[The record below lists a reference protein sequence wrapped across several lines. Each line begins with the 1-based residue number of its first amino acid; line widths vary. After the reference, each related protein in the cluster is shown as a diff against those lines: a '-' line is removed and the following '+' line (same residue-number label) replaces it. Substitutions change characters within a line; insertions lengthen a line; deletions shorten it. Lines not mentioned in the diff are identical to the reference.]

1 MDDLFQ
7 RLLGPNILFSTSQKN
22 SGWKLTS
29 NSFHQKKWCI
39 ILVPATIWQ
48 TLIFY
53 RQRKCWKLCLKISW
67 NHIIQTKMNLF
78 LAGLA
83 IWNHCVAASL
93 HRPPSH
99 RTMMYFSWNW
109 GGIKL
114 PRKPRKF
121 SNEHLH
127 KRFYNFLK
135 FFYSLLKS
143 KISL

>member
-1 MDDLFQ
+1 MDTILHSADLFKCYWWQ
-7 RLLGPNILFSTSQKN
+7 NYTTVSNTYLYLSYFDLSYGFSGHNDSVQW
-22 SGWKLTS
+22 GLTV
-29 NSFHQKKWCI
+29 I
-39 ILVPATIWQ
+39 RT
-48 TLIFY
+48 
-53 RQRKCWKLCLKISW
+53 R
-67 NHIIQTKMNLF
+67 MNLCP
-78 LAGLA
+78 AGFV

-143 KISL
+143 IQTYSIWQKIVFL

>member
-1 MDDLFQ
+1 M
-7 RLLGPNILFSTSQKN
+7 
-22 SGWKLTS
+22 LTS

-109 GGIKL
+109 GGVKL
-114 PRKPRKF
+114 ELEWTSKVFKWSF
-121 SNEHLH
+121 AQKVLQLFEILIFTLKIHLNLQYLA
-127 KRFYNFLK
+127 RNCS
-135 FFYSLLKS
+135 SL
-143 KISL
+143 I